1 MDYIILVDGEFSSGK
16 TTFIETLCGEIEE
29 LHDIEK
35 SIVDAENNSR
45 SKYGGNSTAW
55 GGVLEL
61 EPDRIFLVKMPS
73 NSRFDFFWTIL
84 AEHYSTYLG
93 MLVLMDSTRSDAF
106 YESNSRAQTIC
117 AYAPSRPAIIVANKQ
132 DNPSAVTAE
141 DIHLLFDSKFPIVP
155 CVAKDKDSVKAAIIR
170 LLEEYIKTE
179 PEQN

>member
-1 MDYIILVDGEFSSGK
+1 MDYIILVDGVFSSGK

-35 SIVDAENNSR
+35 DVVEAESNSG
-45 SKYGGNSTAW
+45 SKYGGNWTAC

-61 EPDRIFLVKMPS
+61 ESDRIFLVKMPS

-93 MLVLMDSTRSDAF
+93 ILVLMDSTRSDAF

-117 AYAPSRPAIIVANKQ
+117 AYAPSRPAIIAANKQ

-155 CVAKDKDSVKAAIIR
+155 CIAKDRESVKAVTIR
-170 LLEEYIKTE
+170 LLEEYLNTISD
-179 PEQN
+179 